1 MKNLIT
7 LLTTQ
12 CNLHVEEKKN
22 ALDVFKSIPLAI
34 KSFYHLHVLKIEHLD
49 CLVLET
55 NEPSVRALKKHLLLF
70 GSSVPMP
77 IILYVPNLSGSMRR
91 YLLEN
96 NIAYATKESFYMPQ
110 LLIHLKDMAH
120 KIAPIKKQEKLSKL
134 AQMIVSYALVTHTY
148 DLEIDTCASQF
159 EVTKMSAGRALNELK
174 AFHMVSLK
182 ERGRKKIYILSSS
195 LEFESFIR
203 MLKNPKHATVYLKKN
218 DLLVLKSYVEASFT
232 ALSHYANL
240 MTPQTSYA
248 IEKESFQAMSKRHTL
263 FYAEEAYDSDF
274 SALELWNFN
283 PGLIQK
289 GYIDPLSLYLSLK
302 DDIDTEDTRVADAFT
317 TLEEIIKGCIR
328 DSRDR

>member
-1 MKNLIT
+1 MKNLIS

-12 CNLHVEEKKN
+12 CNLHVEERKN

-96 NIAYATKESFYMPQ
+96 NIAYATKENFYMPQ

-134 AQMIVSYALVTHTY
+134 AQMIVSYALVTRTY
-148 DLEIDTCASQF
+148 ELEIDTCASQF

-195 LEFESFIR
+195 LEFESFIC
-203 MLKNPKHATVYLKKN
+203 MLKNPKHTTVYLNKN
-218 DLLVLKSYVEASFT
+218 SLHVLQSYVEASYM
-232 ALSHYANL
+232 ALSHYANII
-240 MTPQTSYA
+240 TTQASYA
-248 IEKESFQAMSKRHTL
+248 IDKETFQTLSKQHALYFT
-263 FYAEEAYDSDF
+263 EEAYDSDF
-274 SALELWNFN
+274 CALELWNFN

-317 TLEEIIKGCIR
+317 TLEEIIKGFIR